1 MHRKCLRMC
10 TSRSRREYLVS
21 FRMAIIMK
29 MLCVKGDLIS
39 YKSSFKSHKLPTRS
53 SFMAERVLEQFD
65 QRATRSKRIVLY
77 SNIKNVII

>member
-10 TSRSRREYLVS
+10 TSCSRREYLVS

-39 YKSSFKSHKLPTRS
+39 YKSSFKSHKLPLD
-53 SFMAERVLEQFD
+53 RVSWPRGPWNSLTSELPE
-65 QRATRSKRIVLY
+65 ASG
-77 SNIKNVII
+77 